1 MKKDK
6 KRFEKIY
13 SDPKFKPIPKKVQK
27 VELKDN
33 RFEAMF
39 KNKDFV
45 SSTGIDEY
53 GRKIESKKGN
63 INMENYYIQKNN
75 NNKKKNK
82 KKEEITENN
91 LSENE
96 SDTSEEFEE
105 FLLEMQK
112 QNAEMLK
119 ADEEEQNIPTG

>member
-13 SDPKFKPIPKKVQK
+13 TDPKFKPIPKKIQK

-39 KNKDFV
+39 KNKDFI

-53 GRKIESKKGN
+53 GRTIDSKKGN
-63 INMENYYIQKNN
+63 INIEDYYIKND
-75 NNKKKNK
+75 NKKKNK
-82 KKEEITENN
+82 KKKKKMKLKKKIY
-91 LSENE
+91 
-96 SDTSEEFEE
+96 
-105 FLLEMQK
+105 QK
-112 QNAEMLK
+112 MNQILQKNFK
-119 ADEEEQNIPTG
+119 NFY